1 MGNGSFVVHSTH
13 TKPVKAGTVVNF
25 EVQMTPPADPADYT
39 YKWRVEGPFKDAVAE
54 YDADTRFDWDTVG
67 VRAGHYRIIALRR
80 PAAGKE
86 PHWQPPGE
94 GGAPAAEAA
103 ADEPLDVFGPAATK
117 LVAENQKGGG
127 ANPDGWEAAEAWDLL
142 VDVSAAATSDGV
154 VPVSLQ
160 RTQIEPTTSQV
171 LWMIIRNRTNAVN
184 FHRYRQFADSVMC
197 GGDPVSGLGV
207 GSKLV
212 FRGSDAY
219 DLLRQATDSFLM
231 QEIGVIDPDVA
242 LDDFNRQ
249 FADPATALKLRIE
262 ETRRMA
268 GSSAVVDDVARFRDM
283 YYEKLEDDT
292 SVLPYLRIIRD
303 KLRDIPLKDA
313 VDLATTDCYGILRS
327 HVSGPLAIELIWSYW
342 HEEGML
348 AQGLNAV
355 VARFENRRTDPRTR
369 VDPLVRFDVDPL
381 RPLGNI
387 LWGWIQDEY
396 RRLTVRRRSFEYDH
410 EYGLKLVGRAIPDG
424 PTADSRTKFLE
435 SFHNLLHLSHI
446 FFKEDDDTTV
456 IADGFPV
463 LNALRETHLVLS
475 EGAHNQFGDLPST
488 ARSEMLI
495 MEWLLARPEMREFI
509 GGKIMVPYEEEW
521 MDRVDT
527 LKQMLGWA
535 PTTVTHF
542 RDLGVF
548 GEQILLSVRYGNW
561 SVLNDPQEAANW
573 CRYWRPEIQRYT
585 HAYRAAT
592 GVDLTDKVD
601 ATLPGALLQKR
612 MPVRKVG

>member
-1 MGNGSFVVHSTH
+1 MSKGSFVVWSPH

-25 EVQMTPPADPADYT
+25 HARMTDDNPQNY
-39 YKWRVEGPFKDAVAE
+39 YFRWRVEGPFTDSVVE
-54 YDADTRFDWDTVG
+54 HDADEHFDWDTAG
-67 VRAGHYRIIALRR
+67 IRAGFYTIRALRQLKSG
-80 PAAGKE
+80 PGPQVPPSTVDSSAAGSGTAFPVPSSE
-86 PHWQPPGE
+86 PHVIAKDTPDDPGDDRPPPSGWE
-94 GGAPAAEAA
+94 DSEHW
-103 ADEPLDVFGPAATK
+103 ELLIEVGPPS
-117 LVAENQKGGG
+117 
-127 ANPDGWEAAEAWDLL
+127 NPDGI
-142 VDVSAAATSDGV
+142 

-160 RTQIEPTTSQV
+160 RTQIEPTGSQV
-171 LWMIIRNRTNAVN
+171 LWMIIRNRTNAIA
-184 FHRYRQFADSVMC
+184 FHRYREFTDSVMC
-197 GGDPVSGLGV
+197 GGQSLPNGNNGKSL
-207 GSKLV
+207 L

-219 DLLRQATDSFLM
+219 ELLRESTESFLM
-231 QEIGVIDPDVA
+231 QEVGVIDPDVA
-242 LDDFNRQ
+242 MDDFDRQ
-249 FADPATALKLRIE
+249 LGDPAASLRLRIE
-262 ETRRMA
+262 ETRRMG
-268 GSSAVVDDVARFRDM
+268 GSSAVIDDLKRFREM

-303 KLRDIPLKDA
+303 KLRDIPLKDPG
-313 VDLATTDCYGILRS
+313 DLPGNSNCYGILKS
-327 HVSGPLAIELIWSYW
+327 HISGPLAVELVWSYW

-348 AQGLNAV
+348 AQSLNAI
-355 VARFENRRTDPRTR
+355 VARFENRRTDPKAR

-381 RPLGNI
+381 RPLGNL

-410 EYGLKLVGRAIPDG
+410 EYGLKLVGKAIPEL

-435 SFHNLLHLSHI
+435 SFHNLLHLAHI

-475 EGAHNQFGDLPST
+475 EGAHNQFGDLPSS
-488 ARSEMLI
+488 ARAEMLI

-527 LKQMLGWA
+527 LKQMQGWS
-535 PTTVTHF
+535 PTTITHF

-573 CRYWRPEIQRYT
+573 CRYWRPEVQRYT

-601 ATLPGALLQKR
+601 SSLPGLLLRKR
-612 MPVRKVG
+612 LPARRAS

>member
-1 MGNGSFVVHSTH
+1 MSNGNFVVHGTH
-13 TKPVKAGTVVNF
+13 TKPVKAGTVVSF
-25 EVQMTPPADPADYT
+25 QAQMTPPARTEDFT
-39 YKWRVEGPFKDAVAE
+39 FRWRVEGPFQDMAADFDAGSH
-54 YDADTRFDWDTVG
+54 FDWDTAG
-67 VRAGHYRIIALRR
+67 VRAGHYRIFALRR
-80 PAAGKE
+80 AKQTANVDSGADQAAGAEEVAGESGLPDSFGVPE
-86 PHWQPPGE
+86 P
-94 GGAPAAEAA
+94 A
-103 ADEPLDVFGPAATK
+103 GPAMKAKGK
-117 LVAENQKGGG
+117 LEVDGWELADPWELFVDVGVS
-127 ANPDGWEAAEAWDLL
+127 ANPDGI
-142 VDVSAAATSDGV
+142 

-160 RTQIEPTTSQV
+160 RTQIEPTSSQV
-171 LWMIIRNRTNAVN
+171 LWMIIRNRTNALG
-184 FHRYRQFADSVMC
+184 FHRFRVFMDDVMC
-197 GGDPVSGLGV
+197 GGPAPSGV
-207 GSKLV
+207 NNKSLV
-212 FRGSDAY
+212 FRGSDGY
-219 DLLRQATDSFLM
+219 DVLRQSTDAYLLH
-231 QEIGVIDPDVA
+231 EVGVIDSDLA
-242 LDDFNRQ
+242 LSDFDRQ
-249 FADPATALKLRIE
+249 LADPAASLRLRIE

-268 GSSAVVDDVARFRDM
+268 GSSAVVDDVRRFREM
-283 YYEKLEDDT
+283 YYERLEDDT
-292 SVLPYLRIIRD
+292 SVLPYLRIVRD

-313 VDLATTDCYGILRS
+313 VDLPPGSDCYGILKS
-327 HVSGPLAIELIWSYW
+327 HISGPLAMELIWSYW

-348 AQGLNAV
+348 VQTLNAI
-355 VARFENRRTDPRTR
+355 VARFENRRTDPKAR

-381 RPLGNI
+381 RPLGNL

-410 EYGLKLVGRAIPDG
+410 EYGLKLLGRAV
-424 PTADSRTKFLE
+424 PTAPAADSRAKFLE

-488 ARSEMLI
+488 ARGEMLV

-527 LKQMLGWA
+527 VKQMQGWS

-601 ATLPGALLQKR
+601 ATLPGVLLASR
-612 MPVRKVG
+612 APARRAG

>member
-1 MGNGSFVVHSTH
+1 
-13 TKPVKAGTVVNF
+13 
-25 EVQMTPPADPADYT
+25 
-39 YKWRVEGPFKDAVAE
+39 
-54 YDADTRFDWDTVG
+54 
-67 VRAGHYRIIALRR
+67 
-80 PAAGKE
+80 
-86 PHWQPPGE
+86 
-94 GGAPAAEAA
+94 
-103 ADEPLDVFGPAATK
+103 
-117 LVAENQKGGG
+117 
-127 ANPDGWEAAEAWDLL
+127 
-142 VDVSAAATSDGV
+142 
-154 VPVSLQ
+154 
-160 RTQIEPTTSQV
+160 
-171 LWMIIRNRTNAVN
+171 
-184 FHRYRQFADSVMC
+184 
-197 GGDPVSGLGV
+197 
-207 GSKLV
+207 V

-601 ATLPGALLQKR
+601 ATLPGTLLASR
-612 MPVRKVG
+612 APARRAG

>member
-1 MGNGSFVVHSTH
+1 MSNGNFVVHGTH
-13 TKPVKAGTVVNF
+13 TKPVKAGTVVSF
-25 EVQMTPPADPADYT
+25 QAQMTPPARTEDFT
-39 YKWRVEGPFKDAVAE
+39 FRWRVEGPFQDMVADFDAGSH
-54 YDADTRFDWDTVG
+54 FDWDTAG
-67 VRAGHYRIIALRR
+67 VRAGHYRIFALRR
-80 PAAGKE
+80 AKQTADVDAGANAAAGGEE
-86 PHWQPPGE
+86 PAGE
-94 GGAPAAEAA
+94 SGLP
-103 ADEPLDVFGPAATK
+103 DSFG
-117 LVAENQKGGG
+117 VAEPESPAMRRKGKVEV
-127 ANPDGWEAAEAWDLL
+127 DGWELAEPWELF
-142 VDVSAAATSDGV
+142 VDVGVSASPDGI

-160 RTQIEPTTSQV
+160 RTQIEPTSSQV
-171 LWMIIRNRTNAVN
+171 LWMIIRNRTNALG
-184 FHRYRQFADSVMC
+184 FHRFRVFLDDVMC
-197 GGDPVSGLGV
+197 GGPVPAGV
-207 GSKLV
+207 NSNKNLL
-212 FRGSDAY
+212 FRGSDGY
-219 DLLRQATDSFLM
+219 DVLRQSTDAYLLH
-231 QEIGVIDPDVA
+231 EVGVIDSDLA
-242 LDDFNRQ
+242 LNDFDRQ
-249 FADPATALKLRIE
+249 LADPAASLRLRIE

-268 GSSAVVDDVARFRDM
+268 GSSAVVDDVRRFREM
-283 YYEKLEDDT
+283 YYERLEDDT
-292 SVLPYLRIIRD
+292 SVLPYLRIVRD

-313 VDLATTDCYGILRS
+313 VDLPPGSDCYGILKS
-327 HVSGPLAIELIWSYW
+327 HISGPLAMELIWSYW

-348 AQGLNAV
+348 VQTLNAI
-355 VARFENRRTDPRTR
+355 VARFENRRTDPKAR

-381 RPLGNI
+381 RPLGNL

-410 EYGLKLVGRAIPDG
+410 EYGLKLLGRAVPSA
-424 PTADSRTKFLE
+424 PAADSRTKFLE

-488 ARSEMLI
+488 ARGEMLV
-495 MEWLLARPEMREFI
+495 MQWLLARPEMREFI

-527 LKQMLGWA
+527 VKQMQGWS

-601 ATLPGALLQKR
+601 ATLPGTLLASR
-612 MPVRKVG
+612 APARRAG